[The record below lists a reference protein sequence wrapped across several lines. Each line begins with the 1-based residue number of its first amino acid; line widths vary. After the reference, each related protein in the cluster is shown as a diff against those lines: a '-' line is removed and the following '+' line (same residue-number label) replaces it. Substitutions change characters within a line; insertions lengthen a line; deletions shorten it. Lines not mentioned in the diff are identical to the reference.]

1 MEENRSTFR
10 LSGREKAGLIW
21 HYLRP
26 CWGHFAAAL
35 LCACLSMALN
45 ALTPQ
50 IIRITVDSILGS
62 EEAKLP
68 ALLLR
73 VLPLET
79 LRQEPV
85 TALWWA
91 AGAVMVTALLRGLC
105 SFGQRAQL
113 SRGSEAYVKGLR
125 DDLYRRIQ
133 YLPFAWHKQHPTGD
147 IIQRCTSDV
156 DVIRTFVCNQLVE
169 VVRTVF
175 LIILYLWIMFRMNV
189 KLSLIALAFI
199 PIVGL
204 SSGVF
209 YRKISS
215 RFKTADEAEGEV
227 TTCAQENLTAVRVVR
242 AFGREKYEEDKFQAK
257 SERYAGLWIHLGK
270 LLSVYWASGTLLTC
284 LQVMVII
291 LAGIHESVAGAMTLG
306 AFVAFVSYNESL
318 AWPVRSLGRVLSDMS
333 KAGVSMDRVGY
344 ILRSPEEQDQP
355 DDVPFPGGDIVFDH
369 VTFGY
374 EGQPVL
380 KDVSFTIREGETFA
394 VLGGTGSGKS
404 TLVHLLDRL
413 YDVPEGSGRIT
424 IGGVDLRHIRRS
436 DLRRHIGLVLQE
448 PFLFS
453 QTIGENIRAV
463 RPDAPED
470 AMRRAAAIACARLFI
485 AVGVRR
491 ENMIFCDS
499 QGVVT
504 TYRTDI
510 NEIKRE
516 FATTRRIT
524 TLAEAIHDADVFLG
538 VSKADVLTPEM
549 LRTMATN
556 PIVMALANPDPE
568 IAYDKAV
575 VSRPDII
582 FATGRSDYPNQVNNV
597 LGFPYIFRGAL
608 DVRATKINEAMKLAA
623 ARALAELAQEPVP
636 SMVLRAYA
644 LGKLEFGRGYLIP
657 KPLDPRLL
665 CTVTPAVARA
675 AIESGVA
682 RQPITDWDAYIEKL
696 RTMTEI

>member
-1 MEENRSTFR
+1 MEENRSTFK

-68 ALLLR
+68 ALVLR

-227 TTCAQENLTAVRVVR
+227 TACAQENLTAVRVVR

-344 ILRSPEEQDQP
+344 ILRSPEEQA
-355 DDVPFPGGDIVFDH
+355 
-369 VTFGY
+369 
-374 EGQPVL
+374 VL

-470 AMRRAAAIACARLFI
+470 AMRRAAAIACVDDAVTSFPEGYDTIVGERGVTLSGGQKQRVAIARMLMQQ
-485 AVGVRR
+485 APV
-491 ENMIFCDS
+491 MIFDDS
-499 QGVVT
+499 LSAVDAETDEKIRAALRRSTGKATVLLISHRVT
-504 TYRTDI
+504 TLMQADRILVLDGGRVAELGTHAQLVEKPGIYRDI
-510 NEIKRE
+510 YNIQMQS
-516 FATTRRIT
+516 
-524 TLAEAIHDADVFLG
+524 AD
-538 VSKADVLTPEM
+538 
-549 LRTMATN
+549 
-556 PIVMALANPDPE
+556 
-568 IAYDKAV
+568 
-575 VSRPDII
+575 
-582 FATGRSDYPNQVNNV
+582 
-597 LGFPYIFRGAL
+597 
-608 DVRATKINEAMKLAA
+608 
-623 ARALAELAQEPVP
+623 RAL
-636 SMVLRAYA
+636 
-644 LGKLEFGRGYLIP
+644 LEEGGS
-657 KPLDPRLL
+657 
-665 CTVTPAVARA
+665 
-675 AIESGVA
+675 EHGSH
-682 RQPITDWDAYIEKL
+682 
-696 RTMTEI
+696 